1 MPLSSP
7 VAIDRHIES
16 IYRPLAMLAGMQ
28 LDVFTPLKDGPLS
41 CADIAVALSVRA
53 DKLRP
58 LLYALVNAEL
68 LTVDGER
75 FATTPESG
83 EFLIRGRPRYCGGRH
98 EALAHHWHW
107 ALQTAG
113 SIRDGK
119 PRMKLEYA
127 DQPRE
132 TLAAIYRGMHASSLP
147 VGFRLA
153 PRLAEADVTHLA
165 DIGGGSGGVA
175 IGACLKVPG
184 LRATIIDLPNIAPV
198 AETFIAEAAVG
209 DRVSTLA
216 ADVVAAPP
224 ACRFDAAVVKSVIEA
239 LSPDN
244 VRALLRHVAQSMDPG
259 GRIFIVGNI
268 LDDSRTSPPLNVG
281 FNLVFLNI
289 YDDGQAYTEGE
300 LREWLA
306 EAGFGAIEIES
317 GSMSGGVSIITARKP
332 PFS

>member
-7 VAIDRHIES
+7 VTIDRHIES
-16 IYRPLAMLAGMQ
+16 IYRSLAMLAGMQ
-28 LDVFTPLKDGPLS
+28 LDIFTPLKDGPLS
-41 CADIAVALSVRA
+41 CVEIAAALNVRA

-68 LTVDGER
+68 LTVDGDR
-75 FATTPESG
+75 FANTLESG
-83 EFLIRGRPRYCGGRH
+83 EFLVRGRPRYCGGRH

-107 ALQTAG
+107 ALQTAD

-132 TLAAIYRGMHASSLP
+132 ALVPIYRGMHAASLP

-153 PRLAEADVTHLA
+153 PRLAKAGVTHLA

-175 IGACLKVPG
+175 IGACLRVPG
-184 LRATIIDLPNIAPV
+184 LCATIVDLPNVAPV
-198 AETFIAEAAVG
+198 AETFIAEAALG

-244 VRALLRHVAQSMDPG
+244 VRALLRHVEQSMEPG

-317 GSMSGGVSIITARKP
+317 GSMSGGVSMITARKP
-332 PFS
+332 PVP

>member
-28 LDVFTPLKDGPLS
+28 LDVFTPLKDGALS

-68 LTVDGER
+68 LTVDGDR

-132 TLAAIYRGMHASSLP
+132 TLAAVYRGMHASSP
-147 VGFRLA
+147 CRLA
-153 PRLAEADVTHLA
+153 SDWRHGSPR
-165 DIGGGSGGVA
+165 
-175 IGACLKVPG
+175 
-184 LRATIIDLPNIAPV
+184 
-198 AETFIAEAAVG
+198 
-209 DRVSTLA
+209 
-216 ADVVAAPP
+216 
-224 ACRFDAAVVKSVIEA
+224 
-239 LSPDN
+239 
-244 VRALLRHVAQSMDPG
+244 
-259 GRIFIVGNI
+259 
-268 LDDSRTSPPLNVG
+268 RT
-281 FNLVFLNI
+281 
-289 YDDGQAYTEGE
+289 
-300 LREWLA
+300 
-306 EAGFGAIEIES
+306 
-317 GSMSGGVSIITARKP
+317 
-332 PFS
+332 